1 MSLLPGISWADICNY
16 LTNMPSAYAHENLKP
31 YKSLEAFN
39 FFECNNVQ
47 DVFHHFVSKESKVC
61 SVKTKI
67 KVKLYDLILKM
78 PQCSVKF
85 QDLEV

>member
-16 LTNMPSAYAHENLKP
+16 LTNMSSAYTHENLKA

-39 FFECNNVQ
+39 FFECNIVQ
-47 DVFHHFVSKESKVC
+47 YVFHHSVSKESKFC
-61 SVKTKI
+61 SVKTKV
-67 KVKLYDLILKM
+67 KVKLRDIILKM
-78 PQCSVKF
+78 PQFSVKF

>member
-16 LTNMPSAYAHENLKP
+16 LTNMPSAYTHENLKA

-39 FFECNNVQ
+39 FFECNIVQ
-47 DVFHHFVSKESKVC
+47 YVFHHSVSKESKFC
-61 SVKTKI
+61 SVKTKV
-67 KVKLYDLILKM
+67 KVKLCDIIFKM
-78 PQCSVKF
+78 PQFSVKF

>member
-16 LTNMPSAYAHENLKP
+16 LTNMPSAYAHENLKA

-39 FFECNNVQ
+39 FFECNDVQ
-47 DVFHHFVSKESKVC
+47 DLFHHFVSKESKFC
-61 SVKTKI
+61 SVKTKV
-67 KVKLYDLILKM
+67 KVKLCDLILKM
-78 PQCSVKF
+78 RQCSVKF

>member
-16 LTNMPSAYAHENLKP
+16 LTNMPSAYAHENLKA

-39 FFECNNVQ
+39 FFECNIVQ
-47 DVFHHFVSKESKVC
+47 YVFHHSVSKESKFC
-61 SVKTKI
+61 SVKTKV
-67 KVKLYDLILKM
+67 KVKLCDIIFKM
-78 PQCSVKF
+78 PQFSVKF